1 MRSRDDGAAE
11 ISVVLRPA
19 LEGQGLGRV
28 LMGKLLN
35 YCSDCGVQEF
45 VGHTTLDNRRI
56 IKLARAF
63 GFVDGALRRSRHG
76 WLSFELK
83 PSTAVE

>member
-45 VGHTTLDNRRI
+45 VGHTTLDNRRMI
-56 IKLARAF
+56 ELARAF
-63 GFVDGALRRSRHG
+63 GFVDAPCAVPGMVGFR
-76 WLSFELK
+76 LS
-83 PSTAVE
+83 